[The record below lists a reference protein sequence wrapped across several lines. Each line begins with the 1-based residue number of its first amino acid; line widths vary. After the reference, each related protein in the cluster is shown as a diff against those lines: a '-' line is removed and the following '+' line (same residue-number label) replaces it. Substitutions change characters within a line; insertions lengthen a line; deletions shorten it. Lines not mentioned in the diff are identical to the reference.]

1 MIVNFLDQL
10 HRKLRDAQFQ
20 SDRLLKIQPMDQNY
34 LVQFAQLSHE
44 IKEDLLSLK
53 TDSVLKELID
63 ELAVLN
69 PSFSP
74 PISGFRKLIGLI
86 TFGWSTRKYIAKTQ
100 YIYIESTIRELKKH
114 YAYLENH
121 LSDV

>member
-10 HRKLRDAQFQ
+10 QRKLRDAQFQ

-74 PISGFRKLIGLI
+74 QINGFRKLIGFI
-86 TFGWSTRKYIAKTQ
+86 TFGWSTRRYIAKTHN
-100 YIYIESTIRELKKH
+100 IYVESTIRELKKH
-114 YAYLENH
+114 YTYLENR